1 MLIQINKFENWLLS
15 FVNLYH
21 RKNILTI
28 LNLGERQYFLHYEIK
43 KIHGDVKNWALLYL
57 HE

>member
-43 KIHGDVKNWALLYL
+43 KINGDVKNWALLYL